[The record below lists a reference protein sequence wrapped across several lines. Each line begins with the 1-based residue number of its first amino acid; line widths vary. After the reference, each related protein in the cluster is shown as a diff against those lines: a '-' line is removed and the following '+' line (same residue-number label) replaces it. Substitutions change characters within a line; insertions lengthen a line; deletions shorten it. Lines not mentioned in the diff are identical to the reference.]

1 MTFVNLELPDAVAN
15 ALRRMA
21 AEQDTTIEAI
31 ATAVIQEAVG
41 DDPALRAQAEAG
53 EAEIAAGLGVP
64 HEEVMAG
71 LRGWAADLRAR
82 NPSR

>member
-1 MTFVNLELPDAVAN
+1 MTFVNLELPDAVAD

-21 AEQDTTIEAI
+21 AEQDTTLEAI

-41 DDPALRAQAEAG
+41 VDPALHARIEAG
-53 EAEIAAGLGVP
+53 EAEIAAGQGVP

-71 LRGWAADLRAR
+71 LRRWAADLRTRHA
-82 NPSR
+82 SR